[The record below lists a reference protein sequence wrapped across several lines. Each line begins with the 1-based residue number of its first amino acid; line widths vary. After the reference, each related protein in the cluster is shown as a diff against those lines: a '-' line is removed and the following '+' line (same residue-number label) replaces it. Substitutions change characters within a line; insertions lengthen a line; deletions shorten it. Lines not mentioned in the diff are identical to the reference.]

1 MNQGYTLVVSKK
13 VAIVDSIGSN
23 LASLIFALNR
33 IGSSFE
39 ITDEIDVLNKAS
51 HIILPGVGAAK
62 NAMTKLKQRKLID
75 EISKLTKPTLGI
87 CLGMQIFMDAS
98 DEDDAKCLG
107 IISNTCRPFEN
118 NRDYPVPHM
127 GWNKVRFNRDSDLT
141 KNLKDDDYYYFV
153 HSYYVPICTETIG
166 VSSYP
171 IEFSAVVQKDNFFGT
186 QFHPEKSGLSGSKIL
201 QNFVSI

>member
-1 MNQGYTLVVSKK
+1 MSNK

-39 ITDEIDVLNKAS
+39 ITDEIDVINKAS

-127 GWNKVRFNRDSDLT
+127 GWNKVRFNRDSVLT

-153 HSYYVPICTETIG
+153 HSYYVPICSETIG

-201 QNFVSI
+201 QNFISL

>member
-1 MNQGYTLVVSKK
+1 MSNK

-51 HIILPGVGAAK
+51 HIILPGGGAAK

-127 GWNKVRFNRDSDLT
+127 GWNKVRFNRDSVLT

-153 HSYYVPICTETIG
+153 HSYYVPICSETIG
-166 VSSYP
+166 VSCYP

-201 QNFVSI
+201 QNFVSL

>member
-1 MNQGYTLVVSKK
+1 MSNK

-127 GWNKVRFNRDSDLT
+127 GWNKVRFNRDSVLT
-141 KNLKDDDYYYFV
+141 KNLKDEDYYYFV
-153 HSYYVPICTETIG
+153 HSYYVPICSETIG

-201 QNFVSI
+201 QNFVSL

>member
-1 MNQGYTLVVSKK
+1 MSNK

-107 IISNTCRPFEN
+107 IISNSCRPFKN
-118 NRDYPVPHM
+118 NKDYPVPHM
-127 GWNKVRFNRDSDLT
+127 GWNKVRFNRDSVLT

-153 HSYYVPICTETIG
+153 HSYYVPICSETIG

-171 IEFSAVVQKDNFFGT
+171 IKFSAVVQKDNFFGT

-201 QNFVSI
+201 QNFVSL

>member
-1 MNQGYTLVVSKK
+1 MSNK

-127 GWNKVRFNRDSDLT
+127 GWNKVRFNRDSVLT

-153 HSYYVPICTETIG
+153 HSYYVPVCTETIG

-171 IEFSAVVQKDNFFGT
+171 IDFSAVVQKDNFFGT

-201 QNFVSI
+201 QNFVSL

>member
-1 MNQGYTLVVSKK
+1 MTNK

-127 GWNKVRFNRDSDLT
+127 GWNKVRFNRDSVLT

-201 QNFVSI
+201 QNFVSL

>member
-1 MNQGYTLVVSKK
+1 MSNK

-87 CLGMQIFMDAS
+87 CLGMQIFMDTS

-127 GWNKVRFNRDSDLT
+127 GWNKVRFNRDSVLT

-153 HSYYVPICTETIG
+153 HSYYVPICSETIG

-201 QNFVSI
+201 QNFVSL

>member
-1 MNQGYTLVVSKK
+1 MSNK

-127 GWNKVRFNRDSDLT
+127 GWNKVRFNRDSVLT

-153 HSYYVPICTETIG
+153 HSYYVPISSETIG

-201 QNFVSI
+201 QNFVSL

>member
-1 MNQGYTLVVSKK
+1 MSNK

-51 HIILPGVGAAK
+51 NIILPGVGAAK

-87 CLGMQIFMDAS
+87 CLGMQIFMEAS

-127 GWNKVRFNRDSDLT
+127 GWNKVRFNRDSVLT

-153 HSYYVPICTETIG
+153 HSYYVPICSETIG

-201 QNFVSI
+201 QNFVSL

>member
-1 MNQGYTLVVSKK
+1 MSNK

-127 GWNKVRFNRDSDLT
+127 GWNKVRFNRDSVLT
-141 KNLKDDDYYYFV
+141 KNLKDEDYYYFV
-153 HSYYVPICTETIG
+153 HSYYVPICSETIG

-171 IEFSAVVQKDNFFGT
+171 IEFSAIVQKDNFFGT

-201 QNFVSI
+201 QNFVSL

>member
-1 MNQGYTLVVSKK
+1 MSNK

-107 IISNTCRPFEN
+107 IISNTCRPFKN
-118 NRDYPVPHM
+118 NKDYPVPHM
-127 GWNKVRFNRDSDLT
+127 GWNKVRFNRDSVLT
-141 KNLKDDDYYYFV
+141 KNLKDEDYYYFV

-201 QNFVSI
+201 QNFVSL

>member
-1 MNQGYTLVVSKK
+1 MSNK

-107 IISNTCRPFEN
+107 IISNTCRPFKN
-118 NRDYPVPHM
+118 NKDYPVPHM
-127 GWNKVRFNRDSDLT
+127 GWNKVRFNRDSVLT

-153 HSYYVPICTETIG
+153 HSYYVPICSETIG

-201 QNFVSI
+201 QNFLSL

>member
-1 MNQGYTLVVSKK
+1 MSNK

-87 CLGMQIFMDAS
+87 CLGMQIFMEAS

-127 GWNKVRFNRDSDLT
+127 GWNKVRFNRDSVLT

-153 HSYYVPICTETIG
+153 HSYYVPICSETIG

-171 IEFSAVVQKDNFFGT
+171 IEFSSVVQKDNFFGT

-201 QNFVSI
+201 QNFVSL

>member
-1 MNQGYTLVVSKK
+1 MSNK
-13 VAIVDSIGSN
+13 VAIVDAIGSN

-127 GWNKVRFNRDSDLT
+127 GWNKVRFNRDSVLT

-153 HSYYVPICTETIG
+153 HSYYVPICSETIG

-201 QNFVSI
+201 QNFISL

>member
-1 MNQGYTLVVSKK
+1 MSNK

-98 DEDDAKCLG
+98 DKDDAKCLG
-107 IISNTCRPFEN
+107 IISNTCRPFMN
-118 NRDYPVPHM
+118 NKDYPVPHM
-127 GWNKVRFNRDSDLT
+127 GWNKVRFNRDSVLT

-153 HSYYVPICTETIG
+153 HSYYVPICSETIG

-201 QNFVSI
+201 QNFLSL

>member
-1 MNQGYTLVVSKK
+1 MSNK

-107 IISNTCRPFEN
+107 IISNTCRPFRN
-118 NRDYPVPHM
+118 NKDYPVPHM
-127 GWNKVRFNRDSDLT
+127 GWNKVRFNRDSVLT

-153 HSYYVPICTETIG
+153 HSYYVPICSETIG

-201 QNFVSI
+201 QNFISL

>member
-1 MNQGYTLVVSKK
+1 MSNK

-39 ITDEIDVLNKAS
+39 ITDQIDELNKAS

-107 IISNTCRPFEN
+107 IISNTCRPFRN
-118 NRDYPVPHM
+118 NKDYPVPHM
-127 GWNKVRFNRDSDLT
+127 GWNKVRFNRDSVLT

-153 HSYYVPICTETIG
+153 HSYYVPICSETIG

-201 QNFVSI
+201 QNFVSL

>member
-1 MNQGYTLVVSKK
+1 MSNK

-62 NAMTKLKQRKLID
+62 NAMTKLKQKKLID

-127 GWNKVRFNRDSDLT
+127 GWNKVRFNRDSVLT

-153 HSYYVPICTETIG
+153 HSYYVPVCTETIG

-201 QNFVSI
+201 QNFVSL

>member
-1 MNQGYTLVVSKK
+1 MTNK

-39 ITDEIDVLNKAS
+39 ITDEIDVINKAS

-107 IISNTCRPFEN
+107 IISNTCRPFMN
-118 NRDYPVPHM
+118 NKDYPVPHM
-127 GWNKVRFNRDSDLT
+127 GWNKVRFNRDSVLT

-153 HSYYVPICTETIG
+153 HSYYVPICSETIG

-201 QNFVSI
+201 QNFVSL

>member
-1 MNQGYTLVVSKK
+1 MSNK

-39 ITDEIDVLNKAS
+39 ITDEIDVINKAS

-118 NRDYPVPHM
+118 NREYPVPHM
-127 GWNKVRFNRDSDLT
+127 GWNKVRFNRDSLLT
-141 KNLKDDDYYYFV
+141 KNLKDEDYYYFV
-153 HSYYVPICTETIG
+153 HSYYVPICSETIG

-201 QNFVSI
+201 QNFVSL

>member
-1 MNQGYTLVVSKK
+1 MSNK

-118 NRDYPVPHM
+118 NKDYPVPHM
-127 GWNKVRFNRDSDLT
+127 GWNKVRFNRDSVLT

-153 HSYYVPICTETIG
+153 HSYYVPICSETIG

-201 QNFVSI
+201 QNFVSL

>member
-1 MNQGYTLVVSKK
+1 MNNK

-87 CLGMQIFMDAS
+87 WLGIQIFMDES

-127 GWNKVRFNRDSDLT
+127 GWNKVRFNRDSVLT
-141 KNLKDDDYYYFV
+141 NNLKDDDYYYFV
-153 HSYYVPICTETIG
+153 HSYYVPVCSETIG

-201 QNFVSI
+201 QNFVSL

>member
-1 MNQGYTLVVSKK
+1 MSNK

-75 EISKLTKPTLGI
+75 EILKLTKPTLGI

-127 GWNKVRFNRDSDLT
+127 GWNKVRFNRDSVLT

-153 HSYYVPICTETIG
+153 HSYYVPICSETIG

-201 QNFVSI
+201 QNFISL

>member
-1 MNQGYTLVVSKK
+1 MSNK

-107 IISNTCRPFEN
+107 IISNTCRPFRN
-118 NRDYPVPHM
+118 NKDYPVPHM
-127 GWNKVRFNRDSDLT
+127 GWNKVRFNRDSVLT
-141 KNLKDDDYYYFV
+141 KNLKDEDYYYFV
-153 HSYYVPICTETIG
+153 HSYYVPICSETIG

-201 QNFVSI
+201 QNFVSL

>member
-1 MNQGYTLVVSKK
+1 MSNK

-62 NAMTKLKQRKLID
+62 NAMTKLKQRKLIN

-87 CLGMQIFMDAS
+87 CLGMQIFMEAS

-127 GWNKVRFNRDSDLT
+127 GWNKVRFNRDSVLT

-153 HSYYVPICTETIG
+153 HSYYVPICSETIG

-201 QNFVSI
+201 QNFVSL

>member
-1 MNQGYTLVVSKK
+1 MSNK

-127 GWNKVRFNRDSDLT
+127 GWNKVRFNRDSVLT

-201 QNFVSI
+201 QNFVSL

>member
-1 MNQGYTLVVSKK
+1 MSKK

-127 GWNKVRFNRDSDLT
+127 GWNKVRFNRDSVLT

-201 QNFVSI
+201 QNFVSL

>member
-1 MNQGYTLVVSKK
+1 MSNK

-75 EISKLTKPTLGI
+75 EISKITKPTLGI
-87 CLGMQIFMDAS
+87 CLGMQIFMEAS

-127 GWNKVRFNRDSDLT
+127 GWNKVRFNRDSVLT

-153 HSYYVPICTETIG
+153 HSYYVPICSETIG

-201 QNFVSI
+201 QNFVSL

>member
-1 MNQGYTLVVSKK
+1 MSNK

-23 LASLIFALNR
+23 LASLIYALNR

-127 GWNKVRFNRDSDLT
+127 GWNKVRFNRDSVLT

-153 HSYYVPICTETIG
+153 HSYYVPVCTETIG

-201 QNFVSI
+201 QNFVSL